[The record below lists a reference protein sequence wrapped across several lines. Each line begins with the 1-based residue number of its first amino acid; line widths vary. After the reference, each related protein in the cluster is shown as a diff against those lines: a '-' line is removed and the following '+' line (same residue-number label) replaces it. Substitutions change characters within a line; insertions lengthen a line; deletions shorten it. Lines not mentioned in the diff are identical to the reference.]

1 MDHPGYGGPE
11 TVYHGEGQEAEM
23 DHGYGRD
30 GNCCCIAFRRD
41 DADFV
46 KEQEMMLMNHVP
58 VNELPYCKPVKKWL
72 MDRYGK
78 ETGRIWKQTV
88 RNYNTYLQDLP
99 DYGGKKNGHARAI
112 YGGLL
117 VFALYPALPDEPPI
131 SEMQEF
137 VNNLFM
143 GPFTKLGKI
152 FDLNRS
158 FDMWLIDKVFRKSGN
173 RDRKDIRQYPAGFVN
188 VDEPYDREHHAARY
202 HFTQCP
208 NAEFAKSHNLLH
220 VLPLM
225 CNSDFFGIGEIH
237 GQLIRCGTCGNSDKC
252 DYLIVGSKNEMA
264 AEYETVTDE
273 QGFLVSRRIGQKN
286 CFDQKEIDKYV
297 RGSERSKKR
306 EYPMDWVFDFSYD
319 LSVPEYFVTHREC
332 GVCKIGQQENLMFL
346 TPHMCVM
353 DYPTIEYKGGKLLRT
368 KTLGA
373 GGDCCDFHV
382 VKGDK

>member
-1 MDHPGYGGPE
+1 
-11 TVYHGEGQEAEM
+11 
-23 DHGYGRD
+23 
-30 GNCCCIAFRRD
+30 
-41 DADFV
+41 
-46 KEQEMMLMNHVP
+46 
-58 VNELPYCKPVKKWL
+58 
-72 MDRYGK
+72 
-78 ETGRIWKQTV
+78 
-88 RNYNTYLQDLP
+88 
-99 DYGGKKNGHARAI
+99 
-112 YGGLL
+112 
-117 VFALYPALPDEPPI
+117 
-131 SEMQEF
+131 
-137 VNNLFM
+137 
-143 GPFTKLGKI
+143 
-152 FDLNRS
+152 
-158 FDMWLIDKVFRKSGN
+158 
-173 RDRKDIRQYPAGFVN
+173 
-188 VDEPYDREHHAARY
+188 
-202 HFTQCP
+202 
-208 NAEFAKSHNLLH
+208 
-220 VLPLM
+220 M